1 MSSAVEIN
9 EIVYIKNL
17 KNTARVIE
25 IYTVPEESERLFLI
39 KLSNGEDRYVFESQ
53 TMVLESLDL
62 TLSQ

>member
-39 KLSNGEDRYVFESQ
+39 KLSNGENRYVFESQ

-62 TLSQ
+62 TLGQ

>member
-1 MSSAVEIN
+1 MSNAVEIN

-62 TLSQ
+62 TLGQ

>member
-1 MSSAVEIN
+1 MSNAVEIN

-39 KLSNGEDRYVFESQ
+39 KLSNGENRYVFESQ

-62 TLSQ
+62 TLGQ

>member
-53 TMVLESLDL
+53 TTILESLDL

>member
-25 IYTVPEESERLFLI
+25 IYRVPEESERLFLI
-39 KLSNGEDRYVFESQ
+39 KLSNGENRYVFESQ

-62 TLSQ
+62 TLGQ